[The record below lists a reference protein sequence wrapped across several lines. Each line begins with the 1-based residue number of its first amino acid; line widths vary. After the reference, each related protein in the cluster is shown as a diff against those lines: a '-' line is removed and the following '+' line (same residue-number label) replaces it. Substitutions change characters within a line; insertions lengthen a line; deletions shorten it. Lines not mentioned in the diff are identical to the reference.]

1 MEILF
6 GLIELLNLIVIIR
19 HCQKSTN
26 AVVTTATVTINR
38 MDTSVAAMLDTR
50 ESIAKLVFIF
60 YLFTDIYNN
69 LQLANYVSFAIE
81 GRHLLLV
88 QK

>member
-26 AVVTTATVTINR
+26 AQADRVVTTATVTINR
-38 MDTSVAAMLDTR
+38 MDTSVAAMLDTP

-69 LQLANYVSFAIE
+69 LQ
-81 GRHLLLV
+81 
-88 QK
+88 

>member
-1 MEILF
+1 M
-6 GLIELLNLIVIIR
+6 
-19 HCQKSTN
+19 
-26 AVVTTATVTINR
+26 VTTANVTINR

-69 LQLANYVSFAIE
+69 LQRANYVSFTME
-81 GRHLLLV
+81 GRHLLLAL
-88 QK
+88 K

>member
-1 MEILF
+1 M
-6 GLIELLNLIVIIR
+6 
-19 HCQKSTN
+19 
-26 AVVTTATVTINR
+26 VTTANVTINR

-69 LQLANYVSFAIE
+69 LQRANNVSFTME
-81 GRHLLLV
+81 GRHLLLAL
-88 QK
+88 K

>member
-1 MEILF
+1 MIEILS

-26 AVVTTATVTINR
+26 AQADRAVTTATVTINR

-60 YLFTDIYNN
+60 YLCTDIYNN
-69 LQLANYVSFAIE
+69 LQ
-81 GRHLLLV
+81 
-88 QK
+88 

>member
-1 MEILF
+1 MEMLS

-26 AVVTTATVTINR
+26 AQADRVVTTATVTINR
-38 MDTSVAAMLDTR
+38 MDTSVAAMLATR

-69 LQLANYVSFAIE
+69 LQ
-81 GRHLLLV
+81 
-88 QK
+88 

>member
-1 MEILF
+1 MEILS

-26 AVVTTATVTINR
+26 AQADRVVTTATVTINR

-69 LQLANYVSFAIE
+69 L
-81 GRHLLLV
+81 
-88 QK
+88 K